1 MSTEPVEPRR
11 FSWLFALVEPRR
23 LSYILTLLLCLGLMA
38 PAMATAARVGVMT
51 MQPGEIFWERFGH
64 NAVVIDDGERM
75 TSYNFGFFDPGEDG
89 FALNFIRGRMYYL
102 LAALPLEQD
111 LSYYRRAGRGVSIQW
126 LDLDESQRQFIAVR
140 LEYLAKPENA
150 RYRYDYF
157 TNNCATQVRDVVD
170 EALSGRLQKQMGASS
185 LGNSYRSETV
195 RLAWPARWMAI
206 GFDFGLNAK
215 ADVALSRW
223 QDAFIPMR
231 LQDSLAEF
239 RLADGRLLVRETEML
254 LEHKLTPPPAELPRW
269 SLAAMAIGI
278 VLGGVFFLAGRKHPK
293 AFNAMALVY
302 GGLCGLIGTALLL
315 IWTGTEHRFA
325 HGNANL
331 LLFSPLSW
339 LALALYC
346 IRSRSA
352 AVQRAFTL
360 TLMVMAGM
368 AVLAVVLNLLD
379 SGSQRNLDWILMA
392 LPAHWAITR
401 TLLRQTDPKALSK

>member
-1 MSTEPVEPRR
+1 MFKAPEAARTAAGPG
-11 FSWLFALVEPRR
+11 WLSRLYCLV
-23 LSYILTLLLCLGLMA
+23 LCLSLMA
-38 PAMATAARVGVMT
+38 PVMAAAAPVRVGVMT

-89 FALNFIRGRMYYL
+89 FALNFVRGRMDYL

-111 LSYYRRAGRGVSIQW
+111 LAYYRRAGRGVSIQW
-126 LDLDESQRQFIAVR
+126 LDLDKTQREFIAGH
-140 LEYLAKPENA
+140 LQHLAKPENA

-170 EALSGRLQKQMGASS
+170 AALSGRLQKQMSASS

-206 GFDFGLNAK
+206 GFDLGLNAK
-215 ADVALSRW
+215 ADAALSRW

-239 RLADGRLLVRETEML
+239 RLADGRPLVRETEVL
-254 LEHKLTPPPAELPRW
+254 LEHKLMPPPDELPRW
-269 SLAAMAIGI
+269 SLAAMGIGLA
-278 VLGGVFFLAGRKHPK
+278 LGGVFFLAGMKYPK
-293 AFNAMALVY
+293 AFKAMALVY
-302 GGLCGLIGTALLL
+302 GGLCGLIGTVLLL
-315 IWTGTEHRFA
+315 IWIATEHRFA

-339 LALALYC
+339 LALVLYS
-346 IRSRSA
+346 IRNRSA
-352 AVQRAFTL
+352 VGQRAFTL
-360 TLMVMAGM
+360 TVMVLAGM
-368 AVLAVVLNLLD
+368 AVLAVALNLLD
-379 SGSQRNLDWILMA
+379 TDSQRNLNWILMA
-392 LPAHWAITR
+392 LPAHWAISR
-401 TLLRQTDPKALSK
+401 TLLRQTEPKALSK